1 VEIKSLTAWLE
12 KSAAALPYGEVIVK
26 VIIHAGK
33 IKRVEKTI
41 TIKEQDISK
50 EAASSTVTEQRG

>member
-1 VEIKSLTAWLE
+1 MTELNEPLRWLE
-12 KSAAALPYGEVIVK
+12 KEALTMQFGVIALS

-41 TIKEQDISK
+41 TQK
-50 EAASSTVTEQRG
+50 EQRGEE